1 MEQNQMPSAAPPPD
15 LSSVLDKILSNPEL
29 ISMVV
34 KTLGTTSGASTPAAA
49 APPPTQEV
57 KTEPPPQAPPAEAPA
72 TEHPSA
78 IPAGLGDMLTGLSP
92 LLSKISGTGL
102 GKSSPMGKRED
113 DHRACLLRALKPYLN
128 SSRQEAI
135 DYMIRLS
142 ELSLLLKHLY

>member
-1 MEQNQMPSAAPPPD
+1 MEQTPKPSTVPPPD
-15 LSSVLDKILSNPEL
+15 ISSLLDKLLAHPEL
-29 ISMVV
+29 ISMVAT
-34 KTLGTTSGASTPAAA
+34 TLGAPSGASTSSAS
-49 APPPTQEV
+49 PPPTQEV
-57 KTEPPPQAPPAEAPA
+57 KADPPPEVTPTVATEQAP
-72 TEHPSA
+72 T

-92 LLSKISGTGL
+92 LLSKLSSTG
-102 GKSSPMGKRED
+102 SSKTSSNGKRED